1 MLWSMTEMI
10 ITPPSLS
17 NSTSGPD
24 PSRPPRMSGVA
35 GVHLDREARCT
46 VIPRLRETK
55 QEEGGGGGRRGERN
69 KKREVRNGEGRK
81 RKRKKKR
88 KRRRGNKRG

>member
-35 GVHLDREARCT
+35 GVHLDRETRCT
-46 VIPRLRETK
+46 VIQRLRETK
-55 QEEGGGGGRRGERN
+55 QEEGERN
-69 KKREVRNGEGRK
+69 KKREARNGEGRK

-88 KRRRGNKRG
+88 KRRRGNSVRGRKKRG